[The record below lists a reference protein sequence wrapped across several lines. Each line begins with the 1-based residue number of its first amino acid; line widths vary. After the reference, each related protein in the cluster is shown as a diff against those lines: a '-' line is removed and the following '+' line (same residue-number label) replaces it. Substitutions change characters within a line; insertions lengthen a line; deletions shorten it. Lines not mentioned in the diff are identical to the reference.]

1 MDNYITR
8 QEHNEYARRM
18 EDEHKRQNHRIS
30 ELEKAIEQNHQLL
43 ISVEKLAV
51 NMETMQKEQQK
62 QGERL
67 EAQGDEIEEL
77 KNRDGEKWRKVTSH
91 LLTTAL
97 GILVGY
103 ILKQIGIF

>member
-30 ELEKAIEQNHQLL
+30 ELEKSHEENHKLL
-43 ISVEKLAV
+43 ISVEKLAL
-51 NMETMQKEQQK
+51 NMETMQKEQK
-62 QGERL
+62 EQGERL
-67 EAQGDEIEEL
+67 EAHTERFEKLEG
-77 KNRDGEKWRKVTSH
+77 RDGEKWRKVTSH

>member
-8 QEHNEYARRM
+8 QEHNEYAKRM
-18 EDEHKRQNHRIS
+18 DEEHKRQNHRIS
-30 ELEKAIEQNHQLL
+30 DLEIGLKETNSLALSVQELAINMKSMLEEQRAQGKRLE
-43 ISVEKLAV
+43 S
-51 NMETMQKEQQK
+51 

-67 EAQGDEIEEL
+67 DKLEG
-77 KNRDGEKWRKVTSH
+77 RDGEMWRKVTSH